1 MVEVL
6 AMGLIV
12 GFGLVV
18 VNEHFAS
25 IAVAS
30 TMFVVSVVPWSPLK
44 LKFYFKKNEIIK
56 LIVFHWSAMNMHKYQ

>member
-25 IAVAS
+25 IAVAL
-30 TMFVVSVVPWSPLK
+30 TLIVVSVVP
-44 LKFYFKKNEIIK
+44 
-56 LIVFHWSAMNMHKYQ
+56 